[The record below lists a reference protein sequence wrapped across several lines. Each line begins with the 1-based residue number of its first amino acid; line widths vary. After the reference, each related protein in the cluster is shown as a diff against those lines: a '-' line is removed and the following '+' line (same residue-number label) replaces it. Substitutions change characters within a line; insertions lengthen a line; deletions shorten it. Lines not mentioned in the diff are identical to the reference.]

1 MRKVHSDKIK
11 CQAIGWWTKYPAFSH
26 DDSKVTCRYCLNA
39 LRSQRIKETDPEKFY
54 RRYDYGILYICPF
67 CGKRIWFKTSDE
79 RHTRLAVRVRC
90 NRVINEN
97 CDCWKNGSKSGVKA
111 GEK

>member
-39 LRSQRIKETDPEKFY
+39 LRSQRIKETDPENFY
-54 RRYDYGILYICPF
+54 RRYDYGFIYLPVLRKADMVQNIRRKTHPACSSRQVQS
-67 CGKRIWFKTSDE
+67 CDKRELLLLEKRFKIWRES
-79 RHTRLAVRVRC
+79 R
-90 NRVINEN
+90 
-97 CDCWKNGSKSGVKA
+97 
-111 GEK
+111 